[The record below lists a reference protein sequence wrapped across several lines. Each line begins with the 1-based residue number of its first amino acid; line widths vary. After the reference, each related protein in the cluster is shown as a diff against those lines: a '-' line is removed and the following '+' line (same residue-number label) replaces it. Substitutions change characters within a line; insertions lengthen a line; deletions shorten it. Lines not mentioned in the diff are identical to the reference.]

1 MTGDVKDS
9 ILPMRLTALESV
21 QVVTLSCNEHGN
33 LAGTR
38 FDPAAVWSDDE
49 HG

>member
-9 ILPMRLTALESV
+9 ILPRRLTALEPI
-21 QVVTLSCNEHGN
+21 QVVTLSCNERGN
-33 LAGTR
+33 FAGTW